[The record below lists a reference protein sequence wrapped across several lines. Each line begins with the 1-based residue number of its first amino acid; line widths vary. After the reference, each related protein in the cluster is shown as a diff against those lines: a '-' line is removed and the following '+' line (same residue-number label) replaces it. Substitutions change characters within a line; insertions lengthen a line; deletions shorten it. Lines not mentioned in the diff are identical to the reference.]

1 MAQANPGRL
10 RREWLVCLGVV
21 LAFAALI
28 QYSGWLGPMDRAL
41 YDDLLAFDAKPAPD
55 DLLIVAVDDHSLQAL
70 GAWPWTRDVHAAL
83 LERLAAAKPRAVA
96 LDIIFTEPTEPAV
109 DRRLERSLAALRA
122 VAPVFLPVTVRTPL
136 ASGRAPV
143 PMRPLPALEQAVS
156 GLGHIHVE
164 LDSDNVVRSLFLR
177 EGTATQRWPAL
188 SLRLAT
194 ASSAPAAPEGADAPV
209 DGTGWL
215 RESRVLLP
223 FAGPAGHYKTVPY
236 AAVLNGE
243 VPDAV
248 LRGKTVLVGLTAT
261 GIGDQYPTPF
271 SGGVGL
277 TPGVEIN
284 ATALD
289 GLLRGRMLLPV
300 APWWQAIAT
309 TLALVG
315 WMMWL
320 WRLGP
325 RAALPALLAFG
336 VAALSV
342 SVVLQLGLRLWL
354 PVSAWCLAGLLGYL
368 LWSWRRLAV
377 LMRDLYKRADA
388 MQSGIAALNIQGAS
402 RSSER
407 ASQDGW
413 EQVVDALDRGRDAEQ
428 QAQRQRA
435 EALQLLSHDL
445 RAPQSAILALLQ
457 SRPNTD
463 ADRALLNERI
473 ERQVRTSLG
482 LADDFVLQ
490 MRARDD
496 RYALQDVDLTQ
507 LMTEVYERAWPLA
520 RKKDVRLVLT
530 LPSAREGAEADAFG
544 RTAYWL
550 AIEPRL
556 MSRAFFNLI
565 ENAIKYS
572 HEGGRVEF
580 ALESSATG
588 SIVVT
593 VTDEGAGIAAV
604 DLPRLFDRY
613 SRFNAPPNAV
623 STAAS
628 TAISSGPVASPSEVE
643 PAGHGLGLSLV
654 KTVVDRH
661 GGTVACR
668 SEVGYGTLF
677 TVTLPRTAMPQDAS
691 VASE

>member
-1 MAQANPGRL
+1 VASANPGRL

-21 LAFAALI
+21 LALAALV
-28 QYSGWLGPMDRAL
+28 QQGGWLDPMDRAL
-41 YDDLLAFDAKPAPD
+41 YDHLLAFDAKPPPD
-55 DLLIVAVDDHSLQAL
+55 DILIVAVDDRSLQVL
-70 GAWPWTRDVHAAL
+70 GGWPWSRDVHAAL
-83 LERLAAAKPRAVA
+83 LDRLVAAKPRAVG
-96 LDIIFTEPTEPAV
+96 LDIIFAEPT
-109 DRRLERSLAALRA
+109 DRSADQRLAQSLAKLRA
-122 VAPVFLPVTVRTPL
+122 VSPVFLPVTVQTPL
-136 ASGRAPV
+136 ASGRIPV

-164 LDSDNVVRSLFLR
+164 LDSDKVVRSLFLR
-177 EGTATQRWPAL
+177 EGTAAQQWPAL
-188 SLRLAT
+188 SLGLAIV
-194 ASSAPAAPEGADAPV
+194 SGAPAPPDGADAPV

-223 FAGPAGHYKTVPY
+223 FAGPAGHYKSVPY
-236 AAVLNGE
+236 VAVLNDE

-271 SGGVGL
+271 SGGGGL

-300 APWWQAIAT
+300 APRWQ
-309 TLALVG
+309 LAAAAGALLG
-315 WMMWL
+315 WMLWL

-336 VAALSV
+336 IAVLMVSAL
-342 SVVLQLGLRLWL
+342 LQLRLRLWL
-354 PVSAWCLAGLLGYL
+354 PVSGWCLAALLGYL

-377 LMRDLYKRADA
+377 LMHDLYKRADA
-388 MQSGIAALNIQGAS
+388 MQSGVAVLNASNVSSAS
-402 RSSER
+402 RVSER
-407 ASQDGW
+407 VSQDGW
-413 EQVVDALDRGRDAEQ
+413 EQVVEALDRGRDAEQ
-428 QAQRQRA
+428 QKQQQRA

-457 SRPNTD
+457 SRPATD
-463 ADRALLNERI
+463 SERKLLNERI

-520 RKKDVRLVLT
+520 RKRNVSFVLT
-530 LPSAREGAEADAFG
+530 LPTVRESGDADGGPAA
-544 RTAYWL
+544 AYWL

-556 MSRAFFNLI
+556 MARVFFNLI
-565 ENAIKYS
+565 DNAIKYS
-572 HEGGRVEF
+572 KEGGRVEF
-580 ALESSATG
+580 ALESSARG
-588 SIVVT
+588 PVVVT
-593 VTDEGAGIAAV
+593 VTDEGAGIASAN
-604 DLPRLFDRY
+604 LPRLFDRY
-613 SRFNAPPNAV
+613 SRF
-623 STAAS
+623 SAAS
-628 TAISSGPVASPSEVE
+628 SVESSGAAALSGEAE
-643 PAGHGLGLSLV
+643 PPGDGLGLSLV

-677 TVTLPRTAMPQDAS
+677 TVTLPRTAMAKDR
-691 VASE
+691 

>member
-1 MAQANPGRL
+1 MTLAHPGRL

-28 QYSGWLGPMDRAL
+28 QQGGWLGSMDRAL
-41 YDDLLAFDAKPAPD
+41 YDRLLAVDANSPPD
-55 DLLIVAVDDHSLQAL
+55 DILIVAVDDRSLQTL
-70 GAWPWTRDVHAAL
+70 GGWPWSRDVHAAL
-83 LERLAAAKPRAVA
+83 LDRLAAAKPRAVA
-96 LDIIFTEPTEPAV
+96 LDIIFAEATDPAV
-109 DRRLERSLAALRA
+109 DHRLAKALAGLRA
-122 VAPVFLPVTVRTPL
+122 VSPVVLPVTVRTPL

-143 PMRPLPALEQAVS
+143 PMQPLPALEQAVT

-188 SLRLAT
+188 SLWLAT
-194 ASSAPAAPEGADAPV
+194 ASGASAIPEGADATL

-223 FAGPAGHYKTVPY
+223 FAGPAGHYKSVPY
-236 AAVLNGE
+236 AAVLNSE
-243 VPDAV
+243 IPDAA

-289 GLLRGRMLLPV
+289 GLMRGRLLLPV
-300 APWWQAIAT
+300 APPWQAAAT
-309 TLALVG
+309 ALALIG
-315 WMMWL
+315 WMLCL

-336 VAALSV
+336 GMALAV
-342 SVVLQLGLRLWL
+342 SAVLQLGLRLWL
-354 PVSAWCLAGLLGYL
+354 PVSAWYLAALLGYL

-377 LMRDLYKRADA
+377 LMRDLYRRADA
-388 MQSGIAALNIQGAS
+388 MQSSVAALNGLDAS
-402 RSSER
+402 AASSR
-407 ASQDGW
+407 DGW
-413 EQVVDALDRGRDAEQ
+413 EQVVDALDRGREAEQ
-428 QAQRQRA
+428 QMQQQRA

-457 SRPNTD
+457 SQPGTD
-463 ADRALLNERI
+463 DERMLLNARI

-520 RKKDVRLVLT
+520 RKKEVRLVLT
-530 LPSAREGAEADAFG
+530 LPAARENGDTDASNAV
-544 RTAYWL
+544 AYWL

-556 MSRAFFNLI
+556 MARAFFNLI
-565 ENAIKYS
+565 DNAIKYS

-580 ALESSATG
+580 ALESSVAG
-588 SIVVT
+588 PVVVT
-593 VTDEGAGIAAV
+593 VTDQGAGIAAK

-613 SRFNAPPNAV
+613 SRFVTATDTASSAASNAP
-623 STAAS
+623 AALPGE
-628 TAISSGPVASPSEVE
+628 AE
-643 PAGHGLGLSLV
+643 PTGHGLGLSLV

-677 TVTLPRTAMPQDAS
+677 TVTLPRDAMPKPVSA
-691 VASE
+691 AAA

>member
-1 MAQANPGRL
+1 MVAANPGRL
-10 RREWLVCLGVV
+10 RREWLVCLAVV

-28 QYSGWLGPMDRAL
+28 QQGGWLGPMDRAL
-41 YDDLLAFDAKPAPD
+41 YDRLLAFDAMPPPAD
-55 DLLIVAVDDHSLQAL
+55 ILIVAVDDRSLQAL
-70 GAWPWTRDVHAAL
+70 GGWPWSRDVHAAL
-83 LERLAAAKPRAVA
+83 LKRLAAAGPRAVA
-96 LDIIFTEPTEPAV
+96 LDVIFAEPTDPAV
-109 DRRLERSLAALRA
+109 DRRLAQALADLRA
-122 VAPVFLPVTVRTPL
+122 VCPVFLPVTVRTPL

-143 PMRPLPALEQAVS
+143 PLRPLPALEEVVS

-188 SLRLAT
+188 SLRLAS
-194 ASSAPAAPEGADAPV
+194 ASDAPAAREGADAPV

-223 FAGPAGHYKTVPY
+223 FSGPAGHYKSVPY

-289 GLLRGRMLLPV
+289 GLLRGRLLLPV
-300 APWWQAIAT
+300 GPAWQIAAT
-309 TLALVG
+309 ALALIG
-315 WMMWL
+315 WMLWL

-336 VAALSV
+336 VMAMAV
-342 SVVLQLGLRLWL
+342 SVVFQLGLRLWL
-354 PVSAWCLAGLLGYL
+354 PVSVWCLAALLGYL

-377 LMRDLYKRADA
+377 LMRDLYLRADA
-388 MQSGIAALNIQGAS
+388 MQVGTATSNAS
-402 RSSER
+402 AR
-407 ASQDGW
+407 APQDGW
-413 EQVVDALDRGRDAEQ
+413 GQVVDALDRGRDAERQMQ
-428 QAQRQRA
+428 QQRA

-457 SRPNTD
+457 GQPSTD
-463 ADRALLNERI
+463 EERALLNERI

-496 RYALQDVDLTQ
+496 RYVLQDVDLAQ

-520 RKKDVRLVLT
+520 RKRNLKLVLT
-530 LPSAREGAEADAFG
+530 LPGAQKNGDAD
-544 RTAYWL
+544 TAYWL
-550 AIEPRL
+550 PIEPRL
-556 MSRAFFNLI
+556 MARAFFNLI

-572 HEGGRVEF
+572 RESGRVEF
-580 ALESSATG
+580 ALEGSSAG
-588 SIVVT
+588 PVVVT
-593 VTDEGAGIAAV
+593 VTDEGVGIAAE

-613 SRFNAPPNAV
+613 SRFNAASGV
-623 STAAS
+623 LAALPGEAES
-628 TAISSGPVASPSEVE
+628 
-643 PAGHGLGLSLV
+643 AGHGLGLSLV
-654 KTVVDRH
+654 KTVVERH

-668 SEVGYGTLF
+668 SELGYGTLF
-677 TVTLPRTAMPQDAS
+677 TVTLPRPSAAEPTPSAAS
-691 VASE
+691 A